1 MEQTLTQTGI
11 VFGIQPF
18 SLDDGPGIRT
28 TVFLKGCNANCLW
41 CHNPES
47 ISCRPS
53 VRYLAAKCTGCG
65 RCAQV
70 CPAGCHQVGAGSHR
84 FDRAACR
91 SCFACTTQCPSGA
104 LLQVGQEQTVGD
116 VLQAVLADRAYYA
129 HTGGGMTVSGGEPMM
144 QPRFT
149 RALLQAAHAEGVHTA
164 LETNGSFSGERYA
177 PLVGS
182 LDLVLLDY
190 KATGAERSLA
200 LTGIDESCVRETLRQ
215 LTQAGVPVV
224 VRCPIIPGLNDQP
237 EHFEAI
243 ARLSVLP
250 GVLGFELMPYHNL
263 GVAKAAQVGLQMEEY
278 HRPSE
283 EEKKQMEQAVLR
295 HHGHR
300 WEGSV

>member
-1 MEQTLTQTGI
+1 M
-11 VFGIQPF
+11 
-18 SLDDGPGIRT
+18 
-28 TVFLKGCNANCLW
+28 
-41 CHNPES
+41 
-47 ISCRPS
+47 
-53 VRYLAAKCTGCG
+53 
-65 RCAQV
+65 
-70 CPAGCHQVGAGSHR
+70 
-84 FDRAACR
+84 
-91 SCFACTTQCPSGA
+91 
-104 LLQVGQEQTVGD
+104 
-116 VLQAVLADRAYYA
+116 
-129 HTGGGMTVSGGEPMM
+129 
-144 QPRFT
+144 
-149 RALLQAAHAEGVHTA
+149 
-164 LETNGSFSGERYA
+164 
-177 PLVGS
+177 
-182 LDLVLLDY
+182 LLDY

-200 LTGIDESCVRETLRQ
+200 LTGIDESRVRETLRQ

>member
-1 MEQTLTQTGI
+1 
-11 VFGIQPF
+11 
-18 SLDDGPGIRT
+18 
-28 TVFLKGCNANCLW
+28 
-41 CHNPES
+41 
-47 ISCRPS
+47 
-53 VRYLAAKCTGCG
+53 
-65 RCAQV
+65 
-70 CPAGCHQVGAGSHR
+70 
-84 FDRAACR
+84 
-91 SCFACTTQCPSGA
+91 
-104 LLQVGQEQTVGD
+104 
-116 VLQAVLADRAYYA
+116 
-129 HTGGGMTVSGGEPMM
+129 M

-164 LETNGSFSGERYA
+164 LETNGSFSWERYA

-200 LTGIDESCVRETLRQ
+200 LTGIDESRVRETLRQ